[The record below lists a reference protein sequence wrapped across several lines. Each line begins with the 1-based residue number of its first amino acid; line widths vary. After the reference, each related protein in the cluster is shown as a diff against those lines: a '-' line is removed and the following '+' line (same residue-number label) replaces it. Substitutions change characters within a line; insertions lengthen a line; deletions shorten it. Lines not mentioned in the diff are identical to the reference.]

1 VRDQSHIDDMRAAV
15 RGDLERLRARRQSVF
30 ERPSAPPP
38 AAEEPAPQ
46 PEPVPTL
53 VPQPAPLPEP
63 ELEPDPAPPPAA
75 ASAASEPRRFGRL
88 AFWRR

>member
-30 ERPSAPPP
+30 ERPAPPP